1 MLGSTRNDK
10 VSPLTWKSR
19 TILNPTKSVKDAE
32 TRALSIVAGDSP
44 HFARMIERLLF
55 GTAKKRIPV
64 KCFSD
69 NRPLLETIA
78 STKSPINKDLNDTIR
93 YLKDKLSWE
102 EVGSYSWLPT
112 KRMISDF
119 LTKEMKI
126 GGDVWDIFRHNHWK
140 DGKTTMNLVT
150 VNGIEFM
157 LSNPTTKEDED
168 SAG

>member
-1 MLGSTRNDK
+1 M
-10 VSPLTWKSR
+10 
-19 TILNPTKSVKDAE
+19 
-32 TRALSIVAGDSP
+32 
-44 HFARMIERLLF
+44 LF
-55 GTAKKRIPV
+55 GTTKKRIPV

-102 EVGSYSWLPT
+102 EVQSYSWLPT

-126 GGDVWDIFRHNHWK
+126 GGDVWDIFRHNTWK
-140 DGKTTMNLVT
+140 DGKTKMNLVT
-150 VNGIEFM
+150 VKGIEFM
-157 LSNPTTKEDED
+157 LSNPTIKEDEE

>member
-1 MLGSTRNDK
+1 
-10 VSPLTWKSR
+10 
-19 TILNPTKSVKDAE
+19 
-32 TRALSIVAGDSP
+32 
-44 HFARMIERLLF
+44 
-55 GTAKKRIPV
+55 
-64 KCFSD
+64 
-69 NRPLLETIA
+69 
-78 STKSPINKDLNDTIR
+78 
-93 YLKDKLSWE
+93 
-102 EVGSYSWLPT
+102 
-112 KRMISDF
+112 MISDF